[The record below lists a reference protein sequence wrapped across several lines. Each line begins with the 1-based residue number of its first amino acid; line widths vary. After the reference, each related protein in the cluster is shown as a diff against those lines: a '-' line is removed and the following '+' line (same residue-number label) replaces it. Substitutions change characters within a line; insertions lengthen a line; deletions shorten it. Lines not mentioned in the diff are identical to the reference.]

1 MRIFR
6 IVGET
11 MKPDR
16 AVLRETARVAVGVFA
31 LVGVMLVVYAI
42 IGRLSAGVALGGV
55 YTGLLT
61 VVNFFVMGLTV
72 QGVTDRAAEKERTEQ
87 ELAELTIEMKNR
99 MKLSYN
105 LRMIALF
112 GLMVLGIAALKF
124 DPLATILPVL
134 FPTIVIRVLQI
145 MDVKSDGKR
154 DLDDVK

>member
-1 MRIFR
+1 
-6 IVGET
+6 

-42 IGRLSAGVALGGV
+42 IGRLSAKVALGGV

-134 FPTIVIRVLQI
+134 FPTIVIRILQI
-145 MDVKSDGKR
+145 MDVKNNGKW
-154 DLDDVK
+154 DVDNGK